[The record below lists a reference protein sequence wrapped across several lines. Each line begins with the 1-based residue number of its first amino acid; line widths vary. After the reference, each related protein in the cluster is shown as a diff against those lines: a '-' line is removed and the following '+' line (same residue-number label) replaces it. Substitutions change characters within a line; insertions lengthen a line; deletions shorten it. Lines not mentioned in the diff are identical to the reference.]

1 METRATKQVC
11 FHYLYILSFSLVN
24 SVFLPHPCLLT
35 VKNRTDKSAL
45 NENGGGGGGNN
56 DSDDDQGKSR
66 TGNPK
71 GGGNGKD
78 TGRRIKRNG
87 CITAPFPSPLSLTYM
102 LIIALLYISIALFLS
117 FYSRC
122 LFTVKCIQVRSS

>member
-45 NENGGGGGGNN
+45 NE
-56 DSDDDQGKSR
+56 
-66 TGNPK
+66 K
-71 GGGNGKD
+71 GGGAVV
-78 TGRRIKRNG
+78 TM
-87 CITAPFPSPLSLTYM
+87 TLTM
-102 LIIALLYISIALFLS
+102 TRAKAVLVIP
-117 FYSRC
+117 REEEM
-122 LFTVKCIQVRSS
+122 VKTRAVVLNVMVVLQLHFHPHYHSHIC